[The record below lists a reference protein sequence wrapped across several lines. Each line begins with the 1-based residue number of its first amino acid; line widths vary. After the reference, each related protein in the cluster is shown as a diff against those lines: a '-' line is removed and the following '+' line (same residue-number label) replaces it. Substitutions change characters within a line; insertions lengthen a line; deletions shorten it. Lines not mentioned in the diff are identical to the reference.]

1 MIEKWQKLASE
12 VIGNFRVFEIRQNT
26 SLSPRTGKEHAFYVL
41 DSADWV
47 NVIPITPEG
56 KVVMI
61 HQFRHGA
68 EEITM
73 EIPGGVVDA
82 SDASPAESAR
92 RELLEETGY
101 DTDNIL
107 QIGEVTPNPAILSN
121 RCYTF
126 LARDVKLIQKPALD
140 SSEDIAIE
148 LFDLEAIPTMI
159 QSGRINHALV
169 VAAFF
174 HFEQYC
180 KQKPAERG

>member
-1 MIEKWQKLASE
+1 MLE
-12 VIGNFRVFEIRQNT
+12 NFRIFAIKETT
-26 SLSPRTGKEHAFYVL
+26 SISPRTGKEHAFYVL

-56 KVVMI
+56 KVVLI
-61 HQFRHGA
+61 HQFRHGT
-68 EEITM
+68 EEITL

-82 SDASPAESAR
+82 SDAKPAESAR

-101 DTDNIL
+101 DTDNII
-107 QIGEVTPNPAILSN
+107 QIGEVTPNPAILNN

-126 LARDVKLIQKPALD
+126 LAKDVKLTQKPAFD

-148 LFDLEAIPTMI
+148 LFELEAIPTLI
-159 QSGRINHALV
+159 QSGRIHHALV

-174 HFEQYC
+174 HLEQYC
-180 KQKPAERG
+180 KHSI